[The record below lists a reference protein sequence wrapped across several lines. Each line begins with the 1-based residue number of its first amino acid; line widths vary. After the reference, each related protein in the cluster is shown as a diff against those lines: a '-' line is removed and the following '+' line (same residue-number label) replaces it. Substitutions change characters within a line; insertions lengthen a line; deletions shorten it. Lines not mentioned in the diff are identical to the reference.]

1 MIELLFSF
9 AGRLNR
15 RPLWGF
21 WLFTG
26 LIGLVC
32 FHLIYRQLAQTPF
45 PAEMT
50 PEDFAAR
57 MKVFN
62 WINAVNLI
70 LLWPTLALGVKRCHD
85 RGRSGWFLLLM
96 LVPLVQLWPI
106 IELAFLRGTAGEN
119 RFGPDPLEGHAHDG
133 WKSWAIFLGLVVVFA
148 LQGNVAFNMIVLMQ
162 NHMPKMQ
169 GPGVETPGGAP
180 GANPNGLRPATP
192 T

>member
-9 AGRLNR
+9 AGRVNR

-21 WLFTG
+21 WLFTSVVS
-26 LIGLVC
+26 LVS
-32 FHLIYRQLAQTPF
+32 FHLIYQRLMQTPL

-57 MKVFN
+57 LKDLN
-62 WINAVNLI
+62 WINAAHLL
-70 LLWPTLALGVKRCHD
+70 LLWPSLALGVKRCHD

-96 LVPLVQLWPI
+96 LVPLLNLWPV
-106 IELAFLRGTAGEN
+106 IELAFLRGTTGEN

-133 WKSWAIFLGLVVVFA
+133 WKSWAIFLGYVIVFA
-148 LQGNVAFNMIVLMQ
+148 LQGSVAVNMIVLMHE
-162 NHMPKMQ
+162 HMPRMQ
-169 GPGVETPGGAP
+169 MPGGAP
-180 GANPNGLRPATP
+180 APATNPNGLRPTTP